1 MKDYYG
7 WRARIGL
14 IYMASSTVM
23 EPEFYAMAPE
33 GVSIHTDRIILP
45 APTIAGLEEM
55 MKGEEVRRCASFL
68 AQAPLH
74 VIMFGGTSAT
84 FLHGIGWDRKVIEQM
99 ATVANGIP
107 TSTSSSAVLN
117 ALTILGAKKISL
129 LTPYLDVVT
138 ARASV
143 FLEANG
149 FAVLSSKGLNIGAD
163 HAIGAVPLEQVYDF
177 ARHNCHLDSDALF
190 LSCTNWRTAGA
201 IDALEKDLGIP
212 VISAIQ
218 ASFWEC
224 LRIAKIGDGG
234 TGFGRLFQYR

>member
-1 MKDYYG
+1 
-7 WRARIGL
+7 
-14 IYMASSTVM
+14 
-23 EPEFYAMAPE
+23 MAPE
-33 GVSIHTDRIILP
+33 GVSIHTDRIVLP

-99 ATVANGIP
+99 ATVTNGIP

-129 LTPYLDVVT
+129 VTPYLDVVT
-138 ARASV
+138 ARARV

-149 FAVLSSKGLNIGAD
+149 FAVLSSKGLNIDAD
-163 HAIGAVPLEQVYDF
+163 HAIGAVPLEQVYAF
-177 ARHNCHLDSDALF
+177 ARQNCHSASDALF
-190 LSCTNWRTAGA
+190 LSCTNWRTVGA
-201 IDALEKDLGIP
+201 IEALEKDLGIP
-212 VISAIQ
+212 VVTAIQ

-234 TGFGRLFQYR
+234 AGFGRLFHCR

>member
-33 GVSIHTDRIILP
+33 GVSIHTDRIVLP
-45 APTIAGLEEM
+45 APTIAGLEKM
-55 MKGEEVRRCASFL
+55 MEGPEVQRCAAFL

-99 ATVANGIP
+99 DEVTHGIP
-107 TSTSSSAVLN
+107 TSTTSTASLN
-117 ALTILGAKKISL
+117 ALRAVGARKISIA
-129 LTPYLDVVT
+129 TPYLDVIT
-138 ARASV
+138 ERAQR
-143 FLEANG
+143 FFHDNG
-149 FAVLSSKGLNIGAD
+149 FEVLASKGLNLDKD
-163 HAIGAVPLEQVYDF
+163 HDIGAVPLESVYEF
-177 ARHNCHLDSDALF
+177 AKRNCHPESDALF
-190 LSCTNWRTAGA
+190 LSCTNWRTVGA
-201 IDALEKDLGIP
+201 IEPLEQDLGIP

-224 LRIAKIGDGG
+224 LRLARVGEGG
-234 TGFGRLFQYR
+234 EGFGRLFKHR